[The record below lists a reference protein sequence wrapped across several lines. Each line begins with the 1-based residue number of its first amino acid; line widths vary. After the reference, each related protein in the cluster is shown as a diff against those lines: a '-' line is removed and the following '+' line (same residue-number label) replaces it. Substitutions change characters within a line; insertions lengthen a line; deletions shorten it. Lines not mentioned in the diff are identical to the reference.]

1 MLLKLIQIFEA
12 MAMWSE
18 DSNPMFGSLVPQM
31 LMVVCMLAV
40 PWMLLLGWKAR
51 RQFFFVCVKCIL
63 WEIQTADQRWWM
75 YMDVHGCTHCRVV
88 FVGSPAEDS
97 ETLYSAPAKP
107 GSFPSQIWLGHVLPT
122 SASQLKHGA
131 RCNPGQRRSASVPA
145 VMA

>member
-1 MLLKLIQIFEA
+1 MERRFESHVCISSATNADGRLHAGSAMDAASRLESKKAIFFCVCEVHFVG
-12 MAMWSE
+12 
-18 DSNPMFGSLVPQM
+18 NPNRRSK
-31 LMVVCMLAV
+31 MV
-40 PWMLLLGWKAR
+40 
-51 RQFFFVCVKCIL
+51 
-63 WEIQTADQRWWM
+63 
-75 YMDVHGCTHCRVV
+75 DVHGCTHCRVV